1 MGFGKNNKGAI
12 IREDL
17 VQDLASLGAG
27 VAIAIGTKLDINEP
41 FRILKSELTCFL
53 RDLPA
58 GLGEGLHLGLA
69 NGDLSV
75 ADIKACIEISG
86 PLSPQDRDK
95 QEAAERFVKV
105 ISLFEPGDVASVSN
119 GPFKNETGGP
129 VLVVK
134 PRWTFGEAESW
145 QFFIYNAGEILTGST
160 DCVIRATHYGVW
172 LQ

>member
-17 VQDLASLGAG
+17 AQDLATLGAG

-41 FRILKSELTCFL
+41 FRILKTELFCSL

-58 GLGEGLHLGLA
+58 GLGEFLVLGIA

-75 ADIKACIEISG
+75 GDIKEVIEISG

-95 QEAAERFVKV
+95 AEAAERFVKPF
-105 ISLFEPGDVASVSN
+105 ISYIPGDVASVSN
-119 GPFKNETGGP
+119 GPFLNDQGGP
-129 VLVVK
+129 MIVVK
-134 PRWTFGEAESW
+134 PRWMFGEAESW
-145 QFFIYNAGEILTGST
+145 QFFIYNGGDALIGNT
-160 DCVIRATHYGVW
+160 DVVLRAVHYGVW